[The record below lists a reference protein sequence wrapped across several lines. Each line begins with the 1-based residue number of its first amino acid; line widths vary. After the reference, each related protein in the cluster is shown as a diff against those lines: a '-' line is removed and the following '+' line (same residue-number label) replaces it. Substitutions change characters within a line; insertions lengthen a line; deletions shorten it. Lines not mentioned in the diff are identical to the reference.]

1 MSKPNATGAAAGAA
15 SDDSS
20 SALPALD
27 AVRPRATTGDGDP
40 AVEIR
45 FENGATIRY
54 RAAGDGIEEEWFA
67 PEASA
72 ATRSHPAD
80 LPNADDGSDG
90 SENGAPTRSDL
101 SDRALCTVASYLS
114 FGDRRR
120 AAFSWG
126 NGNVAVLLGEEPPSE
141 GG

>member
-1 MSKPNATGAAAGAA
+1 MSKPNATGTAAGAA
-15 SDDSS
+15 SDDGNG
-20 SALPALD
+20 ALPALD
-27 AVRPRATTGDGDP
+27 TVRPRATTGDGDP

-45 FENGATIRY
+45 FENGAMIRY

-67 PEASA
+67 PEAGA
-72 ATRSHPAD
+72 ATHSHAAD
-80 LPNADDGSDG
+80 LPNADGGSNR

-126 NGNVAVLLGEEPPSE
+126 KANVAVLLGEEPQSN